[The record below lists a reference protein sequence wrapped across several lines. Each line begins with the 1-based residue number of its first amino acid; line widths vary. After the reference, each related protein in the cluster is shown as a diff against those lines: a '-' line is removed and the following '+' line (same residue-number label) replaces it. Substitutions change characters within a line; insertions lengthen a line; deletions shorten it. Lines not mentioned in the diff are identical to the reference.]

1 MPKRKWKDLSSRQR
15 IAIFGLGV
23 VQLALASLAWRDLA
37 HRPSTRVRGPK
48 RLWGF
53 VIAVNWIG
61 PISYFAVGRK
71 RS

>member
-15 IAIFGLGV
+15 IAIFALGV

-37 HRPSTRVRGPK
+37 HQPSGRVRGPK

-61 PISYFAVGRK
+61 PISYFVIGRK
-71 RS
+71 RT

>member
-1 MPKRKWKDLSSRQR
+1 MPKPQWKDLSTRQR
-15 IAIFGLGV
+15 VTIFALGV

-37 HRPSTRVRGPK
+37 HRPRERVRGPK

-53 VIAVNWIG
+53 VIAVNWVG
-61 PISYFAVGRK
+61 PLSYFTVGRK